1 MKKAI
6 VIGSTGMVGRQ
17 LVELLTESTE
27 YIQVISLV
35 RRPSGYTHPKL
46 TEHVVDFDEPE
57 IWKSLVK
64 GDVFFS
70 CMGTTLK
77 QAGSKPNQYRIDYT
91 YQYQVAQI
99 AAANGVSAYVLIS
112 SAGASVSSTFF
123 YSRMKGELDEAVL
136 KLHFDTVNILRP
148 AQLYGDRDEKRS
160 AEKFALKIM
169 FFLNKTGLFRKYRP
183 IHARQLA
190 QAMINIAGNPSKV
203 IVGYNE
209 IFDLI

>member
-17 LVELLTESTE
+17 LIELLTELDE
-27 YIQVISLV
+27 YIHVISLV
-35 RRPSGYTHPKL
+35 RRPSGFIHPKL
-46 TEHVVDFDEPE
+46 TEHIVDFDQPE
-57 IWKSLVK
+57 VWKPLVK
-64 GDVFFS
+64 GDVLFS

-77 QAGSKPNQYRIDYT
+77 QAGSKQSQYQIDYT

-99 AAANGVSAYVLIS
+99 AAANGVNAYVLIS
-112 SAGASVSSTFF
+112 SAGASVSSAFF
-123 YSRMKGELDEAVL
+123 YSRMKGELDDAVL

-148 AQLYGDRDEKRS
+148 AQLYGDREEKRS
-160 AEKFALKIM
+160 AERFALKIM

-190 QAMINIAGNPSKV
+190 QAMVNIAGNPHHV
-203 IVGYNE
+203 IVSYNE
-209 IFDLI
+209 IFKLI